1 VKNLLTP
8 LAVVALAGAASAQTT
23 YLSEDFNAGVVPP
36 AGWTHVNN
44 NANPAVVGWISDGA
58 RAWCE
63 DEAGVGQA
71 DVTLVSPVMDLTAAG
86 AVWLHFDGE
95 TNWAN
100 YLANHPSSL
109 GNGISNMEISTDGG
123 LTWTVVWTDT
133 SLNSGDTYSPSL
145 DISSYAGNASVQV
158 GVHFS
163 GDWAQEWWVDNVVV
177 DDQAPSGGPS
187 MTVSGTCP
195 GTMTLSGSG
204 MTASG
209 AVAIVYG
216 PAGSFTVPGGSC
228 AGLVLDI
235 AAPTLGA
242 VVTADAA
249 GDVSISPSIPG
260 AACGSTVQMIDLT
273 ACAATNSEIL

>member
-1 VKNLLTP
+1 
-8 LAVVALAGAASAQTT
+8 VVALASAASAQTT
-23 YLSEDFNAGVVPP
+23 YLSEDFNAGAVPP
-36 AGWTHVNN
+36 AGWTQANN
-44 NANPAVVGWISDGA
+44 NGGTGAGWIPDGA
-58 RAWCE
+58 GRAWHE
-63 DEAGVGQA
+63 DEFGVGTT
-71 DVTLVSPVMDLTAAG
+71 DFTLVSPVMDLTAAG
-86 AVWLHFDGE
+86 SVYLHFDGE

-109 GNGISNMEISTDGG
+109 GDGISNMEISTDGG
-123 LTWTVVWTDT
+123 LTWAVVWTDT
-133 SLNSGDTYSPSL
+133 AQTSGDTYSPTI

-158 GVHFS
+158 GIHFY
-163 GDWAQEWWVDNVVV
+163 GTFAQEWWVDNVVV
-177 DDQAPSGGPS
+177 DDQSGSGGGPTMS
-187 MTVSGTCP
+187 VSGTCP

-216 PAGSFTVPGGSC
+216 PSGSFTVPGGSC

-235 AAPTLGA
+235 AAPSLGA

-273 ACAATNSEIL
+273 ACAATNSVIL